1 MNRQVL
7 IPLLLLAAV
16 QPLSGQQFP
25 SDVPAP
31 EPVTAMRLPR
41 PQEER
46 LPNGLRLVV
55 YEDHRAPV
63 VSIALALR
71 AGNAYDPSGKE
82 GLSDLLA
89 SLLTRG
95 AGPLSGDSV
104 AALIERAGASFGV
117 VSGTDHL
124 TLQFDTPTSGAA
136 TGFSVIANAV
146 LHPALDSA
154 EFAARKRDRLN
165 AVSGSLEDQQALAGR
180 VFLLSTYADHPY
192 GRRPRPASL
201 LSIGLDDLRSYMAA
215 RVRPNGA
222 VLVVAGDISLAE
234 ASRLAR
240 GELGGWKGS
249 RPAGLPAQSARR
261 VASGVVLVH
270 VPGATEA
277 TILIGGTALEGAD
290 SGHYAAAVLTRLL
303 SDPAAGRLARA
314 FQAKPEWLRET
325 GASLTRTAGVGLI
338 QLTATVPVEIA
349 DSALGTLRREAA
361 AVGSGAIGEAE
372 FARAREYVSGTF
384 ALRLQSAAQLAA
396 AEAETHLLGL
406 PPSYLA
412 NYRPNVMAVTTSQV
426 RAIAKRM
433 LPESGQVI
441 VVAGDAVK
449 LHARLAKLG
458 PVQLIGVDGR
468 RLDVASILP
477 HAVPFA
483 LDMGRFAPR
492 LDSLAIVAQ
501 GRVLGGQVITVARQG
516 DSLNY
521 RDESVFGDATRQ
533 LTTATLDTLGRP
545 GRTIQRGSSRDGKTT
560 ISLSYGSGRVTGSV
574 EFAGADSQSV
584 VRIDQPVPGDVVDE
598 SALAALFPLLRWE
611 LNNQWSLNVFSA
623 QENRLRPMTLTV
635 ADILPVTVPA
645 GTFECFRGDLE
656 GGPQRVSFFVTR
668 SAPYRIVRIEIANT
682 PVELVAINP

>member
-1 MNRQVL
+1 MNRMVMV
-7 IPLLLLAAV
+7 PLLLLSTV
-16 QPLSGQQFP
+16 QPLNGQQFP
-25 SDVPAP
+25 PVVPPP
-31 EPVTAMRLPR
+31 EPVAAMRLPK
-41 PQEER
+41 PQEEL

-63 VSIALALR
+63 VSIALALN
-71 AGNAYDPSGKE
+71 AGNAYDPPGKE

-95 AGPLSGDSV
+95 AGQLSGDSV
-104 AALIERAGASFGV
+104 AALLERVGASFGV
-117 VSGTDHL
+117 VSGADHL
-124 TLQFDTPTSGAA
+124 TLQFDAPSSEAA
-136 TGFSVIANAV
+136 TGFSVIGNAV
-146 LHPALDSA
+146 QHPVLDSA
-154 EFAARKRDRLN
+154 EFAVRRGERVK
-165 AVSGSLEDQQALAGR
+165 AVNGTLEDPQTLAGR
-180 VFLLSTYADHPY
+180 VFLLTSYSDHPY
-192 GRRPRPASL
+192 GSRPGPASL
-201 LSIGLDDLRSYMAA
+201 LSISADDLRTFMAA

-234 ASRLAR
+234 ASRMAR
-240 GELGGWKGS
+240 GEFGGWKGS
-249 RPAGLPAQSARR
+249 RPAGLPAQGPRR
-261 VASGVVLVH
+261 AASSVMLVH
-270 VPGATEA
+270 LPGATEA

-314 FQAKPEWLRET
+314 FQAKPEWPSET

-338 QLTATVPVEIA
+338 QVTATVPVEIA
-349 DSALGTLRREAA
+349 DSALRTLRREAA

-372 FARAREYVSGTF
+372 FARAREYVAGTF

-406 PPSYLA
+406 PPSYLV

-426 RAIAKRM
+426 RAIAKRV
-433 LPESGQVI
+433 LPESGQVT

-458 PVQLIGVDGR
+458 PVQLIGLDGR
-468 RLDVASILP
+468 RLDLAAIQP

-501 GRVLGGQVITVARQG
+501 GRVLGGQVITVLRQG

-521 RDESVFGDATRQ
+521 RDESVFADATRQ

-545 GRTIQRGSSRDGKTT
+545 SRTIQRGSTRGGKTE
-560 ISLSYGSGRVTGSV
+560 ISLLFGEGRVTGSV
-574 EFAGADSQSV
+574 EFTGADSQSV

-598 SALAALFPLLRWE
+598 SALAALLPLLRWE

-623 QENRLRPMTLTV
+623 REKRISTMTLTV
-635 ADILPVTVPA
+635 ADIAPVTVPA
-645 GTFECFRGDLE
+645 GVFDCFRGDLE
-656 GGPQRVSFFVTR
+656 GGPRRLSFFVTR

>member
-1 MNRQVL
+1 MNRPVL
-7 IPLLLLAAV
+7 LSLLLLGTV
-16 QPLSGQQFP
+16 QSLSGQQFP
-25 SDVPAP
+25 SDVPPP
-31 EPVTAMRLPR
+31 EPVGAMRLPR
-41 PQEER
+41 PQEEL

-63 VSIALALR
+63 VSIALGLR

-104 AALIERAGASFGV
+104 AALVERAGASFGV
-117 VSGTDHL
+117 VSGSDHL
-124 TLQFDTPTSGAA
+124 TLQFDTPSSEVA
-136 TGFSVIANAV
+136 TGLSVIANAV
-146 LHPALDSA
+146 QRPALDST
-154 EFAARKRDRLN
+154 EFAARKQDRLN

-201 LSIGLDDLRSYMAA
+201 LSIGPGDLRSYAAA
-215 RVRPNGA
+215 RLRPSGA
-222 VLVVAGDISLAE
+222 VLVVVGDISFAD
-234 ASRLAR
+234 ASLKVRREFGA
-240 GELGGWKGS
+240 WKGS
-249 RPAGLPAQSARR
+249 QPAKLPAQGARR
-261 VASGVVLVH
+261 IAAGAVLVH

-277 TILIGGTALEGAD
+277 TILVGGPALEGAD

-314 FQAKPEWLRET
+314 FQARPGWLSET
-325 GASLTRTAGVGLI
+325 GASLTRPAGAGFV
-338 QLTATVPVEIA
+338 QLSATVPVEIA
-349 DSALGTLRREAA
+349 DSALLTLRREAA
-361 AVGSGAIGEAE
+361 GVGTGAIGEAE

-396 AEAETHLLGL
+396 AEAEAHLLGL
-406 PPSYLA
+406 TPSYLA
-412 NYRPNVMAVTTSQV
+412 TYRPKVLAVTASQV
-426 RAIAKRM
+426 RAIARQL
-433 LPESGQVI
+433 LPESGQVT

-449 LHARLAKLG
+449 LHSRLAKLG

-468 RLDVASILP
+468 RLDVASIQP
-477 HAVPFA
+477 RSVPFA

-501 GRVLGGQVITVARQG
+501 GRVLGGQVITVAREG

-545 GRTIQRGSSRDGKTT
+545 SRTVQRGSARDGKTN
-560 ISLSYGSGRVTGSV
+560 ISLSYGAGRVTGSV
-574 EFAGADSQSV
+574 EFTGADSQSV
-584 VRIDQPVPGDVVDE
+584 VKIDQPVPGDVVDE
-598 SALAALFPLLRWE
+598 SALAALLPLLRWE

-623 QENRLRPMTLTV
+623 QENRMRSMTLTV
-635 ADILPVTVPA
+635 ADIVPVTVPA
-645 GTFECFRGDLE
+645 GTFECYRGDLE
-656 GGPQRVSFFVTR
+656 GGPQRISFFVTR

>member
-1 MNRQVL
+1 MNRIVPIL
-7 IPLLLLAAV
+7 PILLAAV
-16 QPLSGQQFP
+16 QPLSGQQLP
-25 SDVPAP
+25 ADVPAP
-31 EPVTAMRLPR
+31 EPVAAMRLPP
-41 PQEER
+41 PQEEL

-63 VSIALALR
+63 VSIVLALR
-71 AGNAYDPSGKE
+71 AGNAYDPAGKE

-95 AGPLSGDSV
+95 AGALSGDSV
-104 AALIERAGASFGV
+104 AALVERAGASFGV

-124 TLQFDTPTSGAA
+124 TLQFDTPSSEAA

-146 LHPALDSA
+146 LHAALDST
-154 EFAARKRDRLN
+154 EFAARKRERLN

-180 VFLLSTYADHPY
+180 LFLLSTYADHPY

-201 LSIGLDDLRSYMAA
+201 LSIGLDDLRSYMTA

-222 VLVVAGDISLAE
+222 VLVVAGDISLAD
-234 ASRLAR
+234 ASRMAR
-240 GELGGWKGS
+240 GELGAWKGS
-249 RPAGLPAQSARR
+249 RPAGLPAQGARR

-277 TILIGGTALEGAD
+277 TILVGGTALEGAD

-314 FQAKPEWLRET
+314 FQAKSGWLSET
-325 GASLTRTAGVGLI
+325 GASLTRTDGVGVI

-349 DSALGTLRREAA
+349 DSALLTLRREAA
-361 AVGSGAIGEAE
+361 GVGSGAIGEAE

-412 NYRPNVMAVTTSQV
+412 NYRPNVMAVTTTQV
-426 RAIAKRM
+426 RAIARQV
-433 LPESGQVI
+433 LPESGQVT

-449 LHARLAKLG
+449 LHARLAKFG

-468 RLDVASILP
+468 RLDVASIQP
-477 HAVPFA
+477 RAVPFA
-483 LDMGRFAPR
+483 LDMERFGPR

-501 GRVLGGQVITVARQG
+501 GRVLGGQVITVAREG
-516 DSLNY
+516 DSLSY

-545 GRTIQRGSSRDGKTT
+545 SRTTQRGSARDGRTN
-560 ISLSYGSGRVTGSV
+560 ISLSYGAGRVTGSV
-574 EFAGADSQSV
+574 EFTGADSQSV
-584 VRIDQPVPGDVVDE
+584 VRIDQPVPVDVVDE
-598 SALAALFPLLRWE
+598 SALAALLPLLHWA

-623 QENRLRPMTLTV
+623 QENRMRTMTLTV
-635 ADILPVTVPA
+635 ADIVPVTVPA

>member
-41 PQEER
+41 PQEEL

-124 TLQFDTPTSGAA
+124 TLQFDTPTSGVA

-154 EFAARKRDRLN
+154 EFEARKRDRLN

-201 LSIGLDDLRSYMAA
+201 LSIGLDDLRSYTAA

-249 RPAGLPAQSARR
+249 RPAGLPAQGARR

-314 FQAKPEWLRET
+314 FQAKPEWPSET

-372 FARAREYVSGTF
+372 FARAREYVAGTF

-426 RAIAKRM
+426 RAIAKRV

-468 RLDVASILP
+468 RLDVASIQP
-477 HAVPFA
+477 RAVPFA
-483 LDMGRFAPR
+483 LDMERFAPR

-533 LTTATLDTLGRP
+533 LTTSTLDTLGRP
-545 GRTIQRGSSRDGKTT
+545 GHTIQRGSARDGKTN

-574 EFAGADSQSV
+574 EFTGADSQSV